1 MLKIFKTL
9 KIFKIFKN
17 IHLNWAAENP
27 TKRRHTA
34 PNVTACKES
43 ECLIYRESKYVE
55 MKTHQVCKE
64 WWHGLL
70 HRSTVE
76 STVINLREAIISCSG
91 ATPPPSPCPLVVL
104 ITLSYNYS
112 CNHMQCEDPTKYHGA
127 FPCSLSVVTLMNRAR
142 CCWSALSYTLPP
154 PKQSHHAICLMH
166 QISPLSLLSIDLHH
180 QMITTP
186 IATARDQFPATFT
199 QRQGIPCTTT
209 MCTNI
214 TDTMA

>member
-1 MLKIFKTL
+1 MKI
-9 KIFKIFKN
+9 
-17 IHLNWAAENP
+17 
-27 TKRRHTA
+27 
-34 PNVTACKES
+34 
-43 ECLIYRESKYVE
+43 
-55 MKTHQVCKE
+55 HQVCKE

-70 HRSTVE
+70 PRSTVE

-91 ATPPPSPCPLVVL
+91 ATPPHSPCPLIVL

-112 CNHMQCEDPTKYHGA
+112 CNHMQCEDHTKYHGA

-142 CCWSALSYTLPP
+142 CCWSPLSYTLPP

-199 QRQGIPCTTT
+199 QRQGIPCTST
-209 MCTNI
+209 MSTNI
-214 TDTMA
+214 TDTMS